1 MNNSYKKVQDKNVTK
16 KISLKKFKFVKSYK
30 LKKKMILS
38 FTEQKNQL
46 KLKERFFLYTDSV
59 IFGNSL

>member
-30 LKKKMILS
+30 LKK
-38 FTEQKNQL
+38 
-46 KLKERFFLYTDSV
+46 R
-59 IFGNSL
+59 